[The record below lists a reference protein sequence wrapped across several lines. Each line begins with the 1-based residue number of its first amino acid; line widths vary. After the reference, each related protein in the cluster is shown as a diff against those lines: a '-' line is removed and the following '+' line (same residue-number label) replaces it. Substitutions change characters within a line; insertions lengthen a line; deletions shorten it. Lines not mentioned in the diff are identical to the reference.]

1 MAKKELIYHNSDGT
15 TVKKEYDVPDKF
27 NEEGYLM
34 DNRVKSIRNEFKLL
48 PRELTRAE
56 RGDLMDLR
64 TLIGNDQLL
73 VHRSGGV
80 WKPYTDK
87 EIAKFLDTT
96 ERQAK
101 RLMKRA
107 TEYKVIAK
115 INIEGTVYY
124 MYNPYY
130 ERVVRRISFIVYLAF
145 QNSQLRDCIEP
156 MYRGKLQEQAMNSG
170 RKIEV
175 IE

>member
-1 MAKKELIYHNSDGT
+1 MTEKRLIYENNDKT
-15 TVKKEYDVPDKF
+15 IVEQKWKVQDKF

-34 DNRVKSIRNEFKLL
+34 DNRRKNIRNEFKLL

-64 TLIGNDQLL
+64 MLVGNDQLL
-73 VHRSGGV
+73 IHKSGSI
-80 WKPYTDK
+80 WKPYTIKD
-87 EIAKFLDTT
+87 IAKFLDTT

-101 RLMKRA
+101 RLIKRA
-107 TEYKVIAK
+107 KEYKVIAEIK
-115 INIEGTVYY
+115 IEDVVYY

-145 QNSQLRDCIEP
+145 QNSMLRDCIQP
-156 MYRGKLQEQAMNSG
+156 QYRGKLQEQAMNS
-170 RKIEV
+170 KIKVEV
-175 IE
+175 VE

>member
-1 MAKKELIYHNSDGT
+1 MTEKKLIYTNNDKS
-15 TVKKEYDVPDKF
+15 VVEQNWKVPDKF

-34 DNRVKSIRNEFKLL
+34 DNRKKNIRNEFKLL

-64 TLIGNDQLL
+64 MLVGNDQLL
-73 VHRSGGV
+73 IYRSGSI
-80 WKPYTDK
+80 WKPYTVK
-87 EIAKFLDTT
+87 EIAKFLNTT

-101 RLMKRA
+101 RLIKRA
-107 TEYKVIAK
+107 KEYKVIAEIK
-115 INIEGTVYY
+115 IEGVTYY
-124 MYNPYY
+124 LYNPYY

-145 QNSQLRDCIEP
+145 QNSMLRDCIQP
-156 MYRGKLQEQAMNSG
+156 QYRGKLQEQAIKSNV
-170 RKIEV
+170 KVEV

>member
-1 MAKKELIYHNSDGT
+1 MGEKTLTYHNNDGT
-15 TVKKEYDVPDKF
+15 TVIKTYKVADKF

-34 DNRVKSIRNEFKLL
+34 SNKAKSIRNEFKML

-73 VHRSGGV
+73 VHRSNGV
-80 WKPYTDK
+80 WKPYTIK
-87 EIAKFLDTT
+87 EIAKFLDTS
-96 ERQAK
+96 ELQAK
-101 RLMKRA
+101 RLIKKA
-107 TEYKVIAK
+107 KKYKVIAE
-115 INIEGTVYY
+115 INIEGTTYY
-124 MYNPYY
+124 LYNPYY

>member
-1 MAKKELIYHNSDGT
+1 MAKKQLIYHNSDGT
-15 TVKKEYDVPDKF
+15 IVTKEYDIPDKF

-73 VHRSGGV
+73 VHRSNGV
-80 WKPYTDK
+80 WKPYTIK
-87 EIAKFLDTT
+87 EIANFLATS
-96 ERQAK
+96 ELQAK
-101 RLMKRA
+101 RLIKKA
-107 TEYKVIAK
+107 KKYKVIAE
-115 INIEGTVYY
+115 INIEGTTYY
-124 MYNPYY
+124 LYNPYY
-130 ERVVRRISFIVYLAF
+130 ERVVRRISFVVYLAF

-156 MYRGKLQEQAMNSG
+156 MYRGKLQEQAMNSN